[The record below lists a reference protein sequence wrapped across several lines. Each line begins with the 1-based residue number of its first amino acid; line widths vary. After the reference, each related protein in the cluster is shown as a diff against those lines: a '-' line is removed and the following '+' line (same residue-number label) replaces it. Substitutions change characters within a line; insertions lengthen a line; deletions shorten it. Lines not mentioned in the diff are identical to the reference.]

1 MGVRFCPK
9 LDLGHPASRTVGG
22 ETATVSRSLVC
33 GHLQQHPRRPTQ
45 EMKTETSEGRGL
57 HGTPHPRF
65 PRQKG
70 LVSPWKRT
78 GLRAWQTL
86 SRCSDPSEHPHV
98 HARWTHRPW
107 VTRLLSQR
115 RPCSAADGGQTR
127 AQVAHLFRASGGGL
141 GHAALICCLKCEDI
155 KPYSSKRRSV

>member
-1 MGVRFCPK
+1 MVTEALPWGLRREQDSAQNLT
-9 LDLGHPASRTVGG
+9 LDIRPPELWEEKPRSVVVSGSTPGRPMQ
-22 ETATVSRSLVC
+22 ET
-33 GHLQQHPRRPTQ
+33 
-45 EMKTETSEGRGL
+45 KTETREGRGL

-65 PRQKG
+65 PRRKG

-86 SRCSDPSEHPHV
+86 SGCSDPSEHPHV

-107 VTRLLSQR
+107 VTRLLSQW

-127 AQVAHLFRASGGGL
+127 AQVAHLFRASGGGSR
-141 GHAALICCLKCEDI
+141 ACCTYLLFK
-155 KPYSSKRRSV
+155 V